1 MFQALY
7 VLLAAIGA
15 AGIIFALAFVTV
27 LIGFIVNSMVTLA
40 SGPLIDP
47 LLKKYKPDW
56 L

>member
-7 VLLAAIGA
+7 TLLAIIGA
-15 AGIIFALAFVTV
+15 AGIIFALAFVSL
-27 LIGFIVNSMVTLA
+27 LIGFIVNSMVTLL

-47 LLKKYKPDW
+47 LLRKFKPEW